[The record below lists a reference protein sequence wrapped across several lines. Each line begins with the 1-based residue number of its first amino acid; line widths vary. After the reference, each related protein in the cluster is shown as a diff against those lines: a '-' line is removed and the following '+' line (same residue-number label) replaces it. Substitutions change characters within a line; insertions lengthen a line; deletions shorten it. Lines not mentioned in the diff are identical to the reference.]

1 MNLRCF
7 VISDRLDSGLA
18 LKGNLI
24 KLGYTVLDV
33 LSMQEDPQWLLG
45 TFAPDFLVF
54 EVRFERSW
62 QRLKDLAKVPG
73 LKKQP
78 ALIIPWERFTKIK
91 HKHLPWTLLPLET
104 DPNLLARFPEHLAE
118 HLELLFS

>member
-104 DPNLLARFPEHLAE
+104 DPQSPGSLPGA
-118 HLELLFS
+118 FSRTLRIAL